1 VLTTCTRVFRFC
13 LMINGRKAIHEALVF
28 KSIHFADRELAYF
41 DSLTN
46 PHMKGATLVSIIS
59 LLYRP
64 IITL

>member
-1 VLTTCTRVFRFC
+1 
-13 LMINGRKAIHEALVF
+13 MINGRKAIHEALVF

-64 IITL
+64 IITV